1 MNIALAC
8 PDDHESAGPDRYF
21 TIKKLAELT
30 QISAKTIRRQVNLG
44 HIQAIRPTASANAPI
59 YIAESEW
66 NRFVNEV
73 AAVRQHVA
81 RKGKGVR
88 HG

>member
-1 MNIALAC
+1 MSITIAC
-8 PDDHESAGPDRYF
+8 PDDLESAGPNRYF

-30 QISAKTIRRQVNLG
+30 LIPAKTIRRQVNLG
-44 HIQAIRPTASANAPI
+44 HIKAIRPTASANAPI

-73 AAVRQHVA
+73 AAIRQHVA

-88 HG
+88 NG